1 MFSDVT
7 RKLFTYDDCLRMA
20 EAGVLSPLEKIEL
33 IGGELFVV
41 SPPGPRHG
49 AAVDGTTAT
58 MIQVLHGKAIV
69 RTQGAVVLD
78 NFAAPMPDIALLRPR
93 DDYYVSKNPD
103 AADIFL
109 IVEVASSSLE
119 LDTTVK
125 LQLYAI
131 MGIPEYWVAD
141 LVNDRLLIHPDPV
154 EARYQ
159 TIREFRR
166 GATVPPYLLPECLIP
181 VDLLLP

>member
-1 MFSDVT
+1 MSSEFT
-7 RKLFTYDDCLRMA
+7 RRLFTYDDCLRMA

-33 IGGELFVV
+33 IHGELFVV

-49 AAVDGTTAT
+49 AAVDAT
-58 MIQVLHGKAIV
+58 SAAMIQILHGKAIV

-78 NFAAPMPDIALLRPR
+78 KFAAPMPDIALLRPR
-93 DDYYVSKNPD
+93 DDFYVRKNPD
-103 AADIFL
+103 AADILL

-131 MGIPEYWVAD
+131 MGIPQYWVAD
-141 LVNDRLLIHPDPV
+141 LVNDRLMVHTDPV
-154 EARYQ
+154 EDKYQ
-159 TIREFRR
+159 VIREFRR
-166 GATVPPYLLPECLIP
+166 GVTVAPHLLPECKISA
-181 VDLLLP
+181 DLLLP